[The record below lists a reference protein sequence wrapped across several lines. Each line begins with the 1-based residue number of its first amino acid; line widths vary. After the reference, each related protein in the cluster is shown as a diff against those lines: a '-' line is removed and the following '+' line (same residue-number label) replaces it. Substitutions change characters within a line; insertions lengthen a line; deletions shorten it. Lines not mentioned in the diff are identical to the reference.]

1 MLIKSYQTITK
12 KTDLSTDG
20 YYLTLRQLATA
31 GDIFIDYKINFDS
44 QFAEIVFER
53 KHKPCRISF
62 SIFLRDKLDFF
73 S

>member
-31 GDIFIDYKINFDS
+31 GDIFIDYKTNFDS
-44 QFAEIVFER
+44 
-53 KHKPCRISF
+53 
-62 SIFLRDKLDFF
+62 
-73 S
+73 